1 MCAGVERGR
10 ALKKK
15 IMSGCPA
22 SRSTCDPLIVS
33 VMLGSFEKVHPV
45 MVAVGLREPA
55 FSATSVVWTKP
66 LAVANQRE
74 PSGIRV
80 DVGLEAPPHSLERMP
95 SPLPKTTAQ
104 S

>member
-1 MCAGVERGR
+1 MCAGLERSP

-15 IMSGCPA
+15 ITSGCPA
-22 SRSTCDPLIVS
+22 SRSTCVPVELS
-33 VMLGSFEKVHPV
+33 VALGSFERVHPV
-45 MVAVGLREPA
+45 IVAAGLGDPA

-66 LAVANQRE
+66 LAVANQSV
-74 PSGIRV
+74 PSAVRV

-95 SPLPKTTAQ
+95 SPLPKTTVE